1 MVASRL
7 AMALAATVAT
17 SAMRPMRE
25 CSARP
30 SWTPASASRLSRLG
44 GVSEDDGWFDRDL
57 GTHGVGDVALA
68 MGHADEMAHPFLGR
82 ARGESDRR
90 AEDDRC
96 HSRRWIILWHRSFG
110 LV

>member
-25 CSARP
+25 CSASP
-30 SWTPASASRLSRLG
+30 SWTPASGSRLSRLV
-44 GVSEDDGWFDRDL
+44 GVSEDDGRLDGDL
-57 GTHGVGDVALA
+57 SAHRVGDVALA
-68 MGHADEMAHPFLGR
+68 MGHLYEMAHPFLGR

-90 AEDDRC
+90 TEDDRRQ
-96 HSRRWIILWHRSFG
+96 SRRWII
-110 LV
+110 